1 MKTKCVV
8 LLMVV
13 AVVGLASSICAPLA
27 FGQAV
32 YGSIIGTL
40 TDPQGAAVAAAKVTV
55 TSVGKGS
62 AVETTTNADG
72 NYNVTHLLAGTYDVK
87 AEGSGF
93 KTFEAKGIVVSVDSA
108 ARVDG
113 QFQVGGSSETVEVT
127 AEAPQLKTDRADVAT
142 TFSEAQVENLPIY
155 NRNFTTLQLLSPGN
169 QRMNGWNH
177 AASENPQ
184 GSQQIL
190 TQGQHFAGT
199 GFELDGTDN
208 QDPILGIIVI
218 NPNLEAV
225 TEVKVTSQNYD
236 AEFGKAIG
244 AVVTSQT
251 KSGSNS
257 LHGSIFDFQRSNS
270 NFAVNPFT
278 QGPGTPGVPG
288 GNWNEFGGAVG
299 GPIIKDKVF
308 FFGDYQGQRSHI
320 GGSAGERIPT
330 TAERIG
336 DFSEFLL
343 ASAPKKI
350 YDPFETTDA
359 THSTLVLDANGN
371 PIPVAAGSRTA
382 FPGNIIPSS
391 RITSQAAALLGSV
404 GKIPVGSDLT
414 PANILANNFFG
425 SGTNVLDSN
434 GFDVRIDASA
444 SQKMTLFGRYSFQ
457 QFTRSGPGL
466 FGNLAGGKTVPSDPS
481 VGDFAGTSKVRNQSL
496 ALGFNYTVTTNWLT
510 DFRFGYFRYRVN
522 VLPGGFGSHPA
533 TDAGIPGLNVDNFYT
548 TGMPYFAIRYPGS
561 GIQSLFS
568 FGYGLG
574 AESEGHCNCPLTEN
588 EHQYQFVNNWTHI
601 AGNHQFK
608 FGVDL
613 RHAYNLRVPSDAH
626 RAGELKFNNDITQG
640 PNGDGGIGMAGFLLG
655 AVSQFNRYVSVSTNA
670 YETQP
675 RYFFYGKDTWR
686 ITPKFTLDYGLRWEL
701 FIPESAS
708 GTGKG
713 GWVDLATGET
723 RVAGQ
728 HGINLRGNTSTSYTH
743 FAPRIG
749 IAYQLT
755 PKTVVR
761 MGYGRSYDVGVFGSI
776 FGHAITQNLPVLASQ
791 SLNPGNTNAAFLL
804 ANGPPSGD
812 PALLLQNNC
821 NSVTDPGGVVT
832 RPDGSTTYTPTHE
845 PCLGPNGRNMWPNGV
860 GGHSRPFNNRI
871 PTVDAWNVSLQHQI
885 TPSLSMTAAYVGNKG
900 THTFIADNPAYNIN
914 NQTVVGY
921 NPNCTGS
928 NPTPNLPG
936 QPGANGQPDSA
947 GCQGGQFVPQYR
959 RHPLYKTYGW
969 TQGLDFLGNNANTN
983 YNSLQITAEK
993 RFSGGLQFQSS
1004 YTFQHANNYEPTYF
1018 NIDPRV
1024 NYGPSNDYRNHV
1036 FIFTELYDLPFGRG
1050 KKFAGN
1056 VSRAANLLVGGWQLN
1071 SSWNISSGLPFTP
1084 GLNSCSPSSDIG
1096 GPACRPDKVSSVKNG
1111 SRSGDPRSAG
1121 YWFQTTGG
1129 VGLATAGQTAGPWG
1143 QPSLDTFGNV
1153 GRNSFRGPKFFN
1165 VDASLFKVFSV
1176 TERVKAE
1183 LQFQFFNIFNH
1194 VNFDL
1199 PNSCVDC
1206 GNGASING
1214 IAYGSTMRQLTYG
1227 AKITF

>member
-1 MKTKCVV
+1 MRSKTLVIV
-8 LLMVV
+8 GFAA
-13 AVVGLASSICAPLA
+13 AVVSCFCAPSISA
-27 FGQAV
+27 QAV
-32 YGSIIGTL
+32 YGSIIGTI
-40 TDPQGAAVAAAKVTV
+40 TDPQGAAVPGAKVTV
-55 TSVGKGS
+55 TSVTKGTS
-62 AVETTTNADG
+62 DQVTTNADG
-72 NYNVTHLLAGTYDVK
+72 NYSVTHLSPGVYNVK
-87 AEGSGF
+87 TEAPGF
-93 KTFEAKGIVVSVDSA
+93 KSFEAKNIPVSVDSA

-113 QFQVGGSSETVEVT
+113 QFVVGTAQETVEVT

-142 TFSEAQVENLPIY
+142 TFSEAQVESLPLY
-155 NRNFTTLQLLSPGN
+155 NRNFTSLQLLSPGN

-257 LHGSIFDFQRSNS
+257 LHGSVFDFQRSNS
-270 NFAVNPFT
+270 NFAQNPFT

-288 GNWNEFGGAVG
+288 GNWNQFGAAVG
-299 GPIIKDKVF
+299 GPIKKDKIF

-320 GGSAGERIPT
+320 GGSTGERIPT
-330 TAERIG
+330 AAERLG
-336 DFSEFLL
+336 DFSEFIDSSLDP
-343 ASAPKKI
+343 SARKVV

-359 THSTLVLDANGN
+359 SHATLVLDGSGQ

-382 FPGNIIPSS
+382 FPGNIIPAS
-391 RITSQAAALLGSV
+391 RISPQATALLGSV
-404 GKIPVGSDLT
+404 GNIPVGADLA
-414 PANILANNFFG
+414 PADLLTNNFFG

-434 GFDVRIDASA
+434 GFDVRIDAA
-444 SQKMTLFGRYSFQ
+444 ATQKTTLFGRYSFQ
-457 QFTRSGPGL
+457 QFTRFGPGL
-466 FGNLAGGKTVPSDPS
+466 FGDLAGGKTVPSDPS

-496 ALGFNYTVTTNWLT
+496 AAGFNYTVTNNWLT

-522 VLPGGFGSHPA
+522 VLPGGFGSTPA

-601 AGNHQFK
+601 VGNHQIK

-613 RHAYNLRVPSDAH
+613 RRAYNLRVPSDAH
-626 RAGELKFNNDITQG
+626 RAGELKFNNDVTQG
-640 PNGDGGIGMAGFLLG
+640 PGGDGGIGMAGFLLG
-655 AVSQFNRYVSVSTNA
+655 AVSQFNRYVSVSTDA

-675 RYFFYGKDTWR
+675 RFFFYGKDTWR
-686 ITPKFTLDYGLRWEL
+686 ITPKLTLDYGLRWEL

-708 GTGKG
+708 GAGKG

-728 HGINLRGNTSTSYTH
+728 QGVNLRGNTDTSYTH
-743 FAPRIG
+743 FAPRLG

-755 PKTVVR
+755 PKSVLR

-776 FGHAITQNLPVLASQ
+776 FGHAITQNLPVLANQ
-791 SLNPGNTNAAFLL
+791 SLNPGATNAAFLL

-812 PALLLQNNC
+812 PAAALQNNC
-821 NSVTDPGGVVT
+821 NAITDPTGVQ
-832 RPDGSTTYTPTHE
+832 PDGSYIPTHE
-845 PCLGPNGRNMWPNGV
+845 PCVGPNGRNLWPDGI

-871 PTVDAWNVSLQHQI
+871 PTVDAWNVSLQQQL
-885 TPSLSMTAAYVGNKG
+885 TPSLSATVAYVGNKG

-921 NPNCTGS
+921 DPNCTA
-928 NPTPNLPG
+928 LPC
-936 QPGANGQPDSA
+936 ANGA
-947 GCQGGQFVPQYR
+947 LPQNLRKPFYS
-959 RHPLYKTYGW
+959 LYGW
-969 TQGLDFLGNNANTN
+969 TQGMDFLGNNADTN
-983 YNSLQITAEK
+983 YNSLQVTAEK

-1018 NIDPRV
+1018 NIDRKV

-1036 FIFTELYDLPFGRG
+1036 FILTELYDLPFGRG

-1056 VSRAANLLVGGWQLN
+1056 VSRAAEYLVGGWKLV
-1071 SSWNISSGLPFTP
+1071 SSWNFSGGLPFTP

-1096 GPACRPDKVSSVKNG
+1096 GPACRPDKVGSVKDG
-1111 SRSGDPRSAG
+1111 ARSGNPRAGG
-1121 YWFQTTGG
+1121 YWFETTDG
-1129 VGLATAGQTAGPWG
+1129 VGLSTAGQTAGPWG
-1143 QPSLDTFGNV
+1143 QPALDTFGNV
-1153 GRNSFRGPKFFN
+1153 GRNSYRGPKFFN
-1165 VDASLFKVFSV
+1165 IDASLFKTIPI
-1176 TERVKAE
+1176 TETVRAE
-1183 LQFQFFNIFNH
+1183 LQFQFFNVLNH

-1206 GNGASING
+1206 GNGASISN
-1214 IAYGSTMRQLTYG
+1214 IAYGSTMRQVTFG
-1227 AKITF
+1227 AKVTF